1 MKRLVQVTCMAV
13 VCALFLW
20 GCTGVEA
27 EKRAY
32 PQVVAVDRMEGENLV
47 IFGMPNMEAST
58 GQDKSGGDNQASTLV
73 FRGSNMKEVNKMYEE
88 TQEKYL
94 DLGHVNVLIL
104 GSGILKNSMWEQ
116 MLAALKQEP
125 TVGEDIYVFCTKDVE
140 AVMDYNGNQVDSLG
154 EYLLGIYEN
163 RPYHL
168 QKKGVTLRQ
177 VYKTWYEKGE
187 LCNLP
192 EIVISQQGY
201 LQVKEENKNFIA
213 AGNFK

>member
-1 MKRLVQVTCMAV
+1 MKRFVEMMLMSVL
-13 VCALFLW
+13 CALFLC

-32 PQVVAVDRMEGENLV
+32 PQVIAVDRVEGENLV
-47 IFGMPNMEAST
+47 IFGMPNMEAAT
-58 GQDKSGGDNQASTLV
+58 GQDKSGEDNQASTLV

-104 GSGILKNSMWEQ
+104 GNGILKNDMWEQ

-125 TVGEDIYVFCTKDVE
+125 TVGEDIYVFYAEDVE
-140 AVMDYNGNQVDSLG
+140 AVLDYNGNQVDSLG
-154 EYLLGIYEN
+154 DYLLGIYEN

-177 VYKTWYEKGE
+177 VYKTWYEKGD
-187 LCNLP
+187 LCALP
-192 EIVISQQGY
+192 EVTIQQQGY
-201 LQVKEENKNFIA
+201 LQIKE
-213 AGNFK
+213 